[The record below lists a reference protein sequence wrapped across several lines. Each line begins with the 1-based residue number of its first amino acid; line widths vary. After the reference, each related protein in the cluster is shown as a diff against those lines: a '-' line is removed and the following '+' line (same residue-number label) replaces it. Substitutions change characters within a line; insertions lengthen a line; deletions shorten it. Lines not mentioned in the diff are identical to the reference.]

1 MDFAQQQRNPT
12 KHLVGF
18 TIVVLLHV
26 VIVYALVNGLARKV
40 VEVIKRPLET
50 KISEEVKP
58 PPPPPPEVLLPPPPK
73 FVAPPPPY
81 IPPPEVQIQPPPVVP
96 QNVITTTTNVPPPEP
111 PAPVAPRVVEAPP
124 APPAPPPST
133 SVAVVCPNIRVAVE
147 EVGYPP
153 KAQREGISSG
163 ETLVEFLVGANGE
176 TKNVAVV
183 KSTNRLF
190 NGAAL
195 SIVQKLKCIGQGQD
209 IRVQAPIVFK
219 LD

>member
-12 KHLVGF
+12 KHIVGF

-26 VIVYALVNGLARKV
+26 LIVYALVNGLARKIV
-40 VEVIKRPLET
+40 AVIKQPLET
-50 KISEEVKP
+50 KIIEEVK